1 MVSYYLDLMFVK
13 RLGEARILV
22 KLQACFSQIL
32 AKLTP

>member
-13 RLGEARILV
+13 LLGEGHILV

-32 AKLTP
+32 PKLTP